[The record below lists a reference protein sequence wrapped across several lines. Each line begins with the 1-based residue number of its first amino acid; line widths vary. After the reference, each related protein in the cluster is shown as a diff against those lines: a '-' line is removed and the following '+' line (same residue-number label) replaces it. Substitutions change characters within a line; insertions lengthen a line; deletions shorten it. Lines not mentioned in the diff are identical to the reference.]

1 VTERRAAESENTTVE
16 SEDATI
22 EWRHDARDSRA
33 LRVLAHGFV
42 AALGGPL
49 VLLGGALLLA
59 LPDILSGAD
68 PRILALIA
76 LLGLVGGPFSLL
88 YLWPMLADAEQR
100 PSPGPFGAERL
111 PWTVRSTA
119 AATVAGG
126 ALFGGL
132 AVVGVAGDALF
143 GLAVALLFSPVLVN
157 LFSAVGRIDDGD
169 RLICNGQE
177 VTLARLTG
185 VRSVRVGGVVV
196 CWLSY
201 ARGTG
206 LLVPRFVTVPVEV
219 ADAVL
224 AALKGGVGAESPEPR
239 TPDRAVQ
246 IVVCSAGLLF
256 VGVAVLAMRAEDDSA
271 IGAYFGGV
279 LGLVGVVLCVAGWRG
294 V

>member
-1 VTERRAAESENTTVE
+1 MTERRAVELDGSTDESGGPAV
-16 SEDATI
+16 

-49 VLLGGALLLA
+49 VLLGGVLLLA
-59 LPDILSGAD
+59 LPDSLSGAD

-76 LLGLVGGPFSLL
+76 LLALVGGPFSLL
-88 YLWPMLADAEQR
+88 YLWPMLVEAEQR
-100 PSPGPFGAERL
+100 PSPGPFGADRL

-119 AATVAGG
+119 AATLAGA

-132 AVVGVAGDALF
+132 TLAGIPGDALF

-157 LFSAVGRIDDGD
+157 LFSTVGRIEGD
-169 RLICNGQE
+169 RLVCNGQE
-177 VTLARLTG
+177 VALAHVSD
-185 VRSVRVGGVVV
+185 VRSVRVDEVVV

-206 LLVPRFVTVPVEV
+206 LLVPRFLTVSPEA

-224 AALKGGVGAESPEPR
+224 AALERGVENASPESR
-239 TPDRAVQ
+239 KPDRAVRV
-246 IVVCSAGLLF
+246 VVCGAGLLF
-256 VGVAVLAMRAEDDSA
+256 VGVGVVAVQAVDDPV

-279 LGLVGVVLCVAGWRG
+279 LGLVGAVLCVVGWRG